1 MIPPYISYREQQ
13 LELERERLRYIRCN
27 TITDILLI
35 GSIFIVIIGLTFY
48 ILVIMI
54 SNNKEVILKIS

>member
-13 LELERERLRYIRCN
+13 LELERERLRYMRCN

>member
-13 LELERERLRYIRCN
+13 LELERERLRYMRCN

-35 GSIFIVIIGLTFY
+35 TSIFIVIIGLSCY
-48 ILVIMI
+48 ILYMI